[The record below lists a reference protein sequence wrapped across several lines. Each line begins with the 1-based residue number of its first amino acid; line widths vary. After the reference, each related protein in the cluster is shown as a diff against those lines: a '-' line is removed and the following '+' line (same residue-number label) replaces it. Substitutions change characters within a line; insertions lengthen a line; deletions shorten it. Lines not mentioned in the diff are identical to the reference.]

1 MITDTNELLQKI
13 RRIEIKTKNLSRN
26 IFAGEYRSAFKG
38 RGMAFSEV
46 REYRHGDD
54 IRDIDWNVTARY
66 AKPYIKVFEEERELT
81 VLLLID
87 VSSSGRFGTH
97 ERTKRQLIAEIAGTL
112 AFSCITNNDK
122 VGVLFFSDRIEKF
135 IPPAKGRKHVLHILR
150 EILLMNP
157 EGQGTDLAKAL
168 IYANNMQKKHCS
180 MFVLSDFIN
189 EMNYD
194 ATVSVVAK
202 KHDVM
207 AVQVYDPHEA
217 NLPDVGLLNVRDAE
231 TGEMMLID
239 SSSKAV
245 LSAYRKHW
253 EEICE
258 YMQTTFSKYD
268 VSFVSTATDKDYV
281 PSLIRLFSTR
291 KR

>member
-81 VLLLID
+81 MLLLID

-157 EGQGTDLAKAL
+157 EGQGTDLSKAL

-239 SSSKAV
+239 SSSKVV
-245 LSAYRKHW
+245 LSAYRKYW
-253 EEICE
+253 DEICE

-268 VSFVSTATDKDYV
+268 ISFVSTATNKDYV

>member
-1 MITDTNELLQKI
+1 MTIDTNELLQKI

-87 VSSSGRFGTH
+87 VSSSGLFGTH

-150 EILLMNP
+150 EILQIRP
-157 EGQGTDLAKAL
+157 EGNGTDLSKAL

-189 EMNYD
+189 SDDY
-194 ATVSVVAK
+194 APAVSVVAK

-207 AVQVYDPHEA
+207 AVQVYDIHEA
-217 NLPDVGLLNVRDAE
+217 QLPDVGLLYVKDAE
-231 TGEMMLID
+231 TGENVLID
-239 SSSKAV
+239 SSSKTV
-245 LSAYRKHW
+245 VTAYRQHW
-253 EEICE
+253 EKVCAYI
-258 YMQTTFSKYD
+258 QDTFNKYD
-268 VSFVSTATDKDYV
+268 VGFVSTATNMDYV

>member
-150 EILLMNP
+150 EILQMNP

-239 SSSKAV
+239 SSSRSV

-268 VSFVSTATDKDYV
+268 VSFVSTATNKDYV

>member
-157 EGQGTDLAKAL
+157 EGQGTDLSKAL

-239 SSSKAV
+239 SSSKVV
-245 LSAYRKHW
+245 LSAYRKYW
-253 EEICE
+253 DEICE

-268 VSFVSTATDKDYV
+268 ISFVSTATNKDYV

>member
-157 EGQGTDLAKAL
+157 EGQGTDLSKAL

-245 LSAYRKHW
+245 LSAYRKYW
-253 EEICE
+253 DEICE
-258 YMQTTFSKYD
+258 YMQMTFSKYD
-268 VSFVSTATDKDYV
+268 ISFVSTATNKDYV

>member
-13 RRIEIKTKNLSRN
+13 RQIEIKTKNLSRN

-268 VSFVSTATDKDYV
+268 VSFVSTATNKDYV

>member
-150 EILLMNP
+150 EILQMNP
-157 EGQGTDLAKAL
+157 EGQGTDLSKAL

-239 SSSKAV
+239 SSSKVV
-245 LSAYRKHW
+245 LSAYRKYW
-253 EEICE
+253 DEICE

-268 VSFVSTATDKDYV
+268 ISFVSTATNKDYV

>member
-268 VSFVSTATDKDYV
+268 VSFVSTATNKDYA

>member
-268 VSFVSTATDKDYV
+268 VSFVSTATNKDYV

>member
-13 RRIEIKTKNLSRN
+13 RQIEIKTKNLSRN

-157 EGQGTDLAKAL
+157 EGQGTDLSKAL

-239 SSSKAV
+239 SSSKGV
-245 LSAYRKHW
+245 LSSYRKHW
-253 EEICE
+253 EQLCE
-258 YMQTTFSKYD
+258 YMQKTFSMYD
-268 VSFVSTATDKDYV
+268 VGFVSTATNKDYV
-281 PSLIRLFSTR
+281 PGLIRLFSTR

>member
-1 MITDTNELLQKI
+1 MITDTKELLQKI

-54 IRDIDWNVTARY
+54 VHDIDWNVTARY

-81 VLLLID
+81 VLLLVD
-87 VSSSGRFGTH
+87 VSSSGHFGTH

-135 IPPAKGRKHVLHILR
+135 IPPAKGRRHVLHILR
-150 EILLMNP
+150 EILQMSP
-157 EGQGTDLAKAL
+157 VGHGTDISKAL

-189 EMNYD
+189 QMDY
-194 ATVSVVAK
+194 ASTISVVAK
-202 KHDVM
+202 KHDIM
-207 AVQVYDPHEA
+207 AVQVYDPHES
-217 NLPDVGLLNVRDAE
+217 NLPDVGLLSIRDAE
-231 TGEMMLID
+231 TQEVMLID
-239 SSSKAV
+239 SSSKRT
-245 LSAYRKHW
+245 LSAYRKYW
-253 EEICE
+253 DQICE

-268 VSFVSTATDKDYV
+268 VSFVSTATNVDYV
-281 PSLIRLFSTR
+281 PNLIRLFSNR

>member
-66 AKPYIKVFEEERELT
+66 AKPYIKVFEEERKLT